1 MSKKQKESKSRLLL
15 ERLVRGAVYVSPMMM
30 TVGALSLSGAH
41 IGEST
46 VRLQGRSAG
55 KVDVCHVNGQGVP
68 NMLSISANALSA
80 HLGHGDYLPIGGT
93 CEVGET

>member
-15 ERLVRGAVYVSPMMM
+15 ARLARGAAYVPPMMM
-30 TVGALSLSGAH
+30 TLGALTLSGTH
-41 IGEST
+41 IGEAT
-46 VRLQGRSAG
+46 VHAQGRSAG
-55 KVDVCHVNGQGVP
+55 KVDVCHVNGQGIP
-68 NMLSISANALSA
+68 NMISISANALSA